1 MRRNTEIIGIHI
13 FLNNVFSNARIANL
27 IETRSEERYTTYS
40 LTDGTRGSTIH
51 EYREWMDERWMRR
64 WGTGNRVT
72 HAGCKKKIKKE
83 GSRLNFIATITI
95 TVNDKYLISA
105 VRFYN
110 DGEINDRISVA
121 RRRFS
126 IPPPSIS
133 GEKFKIRRFARR
145 IYDFLSF
152 SVSSF
157 RDGYLLFSSLAPVIG
172 LVHDKIISIFAK

>member
-1 MRRNTEIIGIHI
+1 
-13 FLNNVFSNARIANL
+13 
-27 IETRSEERYTTYS
+27 
-40 LTDGTRGSTIH
+40 
-51 EYREWMDERWMRR
+51 MDERWMRR

-157 RDGYLLFSSLAPVIG
+157 RDGYLLLPILGACHRTRPT
-172 LVHDKIISIFAK
+172 DKVLLLIQKKFVEFGSIRKKRKKRG